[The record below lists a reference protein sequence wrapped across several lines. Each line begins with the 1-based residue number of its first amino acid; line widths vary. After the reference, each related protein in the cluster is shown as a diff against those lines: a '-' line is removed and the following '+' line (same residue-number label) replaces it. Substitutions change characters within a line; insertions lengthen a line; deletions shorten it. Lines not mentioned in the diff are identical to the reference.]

1 MNRNPQAEQM
11 AHESMIRN
19 LSAQASAIWPQ
30 EQKLFARYGLPAD
43 ARIGDIGCGTGEI
56 TRRIAGLY
64 HEARVVGVDILD
76 DLLVHARVQSAA
88 FSDRVSFEQGDAFQ
102 LRFAAGEFDLVVCRH
117 MMQSVLQPELA
128 LAELWRVCKPGGW
141 LHILN
146 EDYGMIHFPHGVLD
160 PDRLWKDGVGGLAR
174 SSGIDE
180 RIGRRTWS
188 LLNKLGAEQ
197 LCVDYVTVD
206 TLRVPR
212 ETFAEIII
220 AWRDGYSQVIEQAGY
235 LAAGEPRR
243 LFDHAIAAILDPN
256 EYSVWHVP
264 IISGRKPGES

>member
-19 LSAQASAIWPQ
+19 LSAQARAIWPQ
-30 EQKLFARYGLPAD
+30 EQELFARYAVPAN
-43 ARIGDIGCGTGEI
+43 ARIGDIGCGSGEI
-56 TRRIAGLY
+56 TRRLADRY
-64 HEARVVGVDILD
+64 PQARVVGVDILD
-76 DLLVHARVQSAA
+76 ALLVHARAQSAA
-88 FSDRVSFEQGDAFQ
+88 YSDRVSFEQGDAFQ

-117 MMQSVLQPELA
+117 VMQSVPEPELA

-146 EDYGMIHFPHGVLD
+146 EDYGMLHFPHGALD
-160 PDRLWKDGVGGLAR
+160 PDRLWRDGVGGLAR

-180 RIGRRTWS
+180 RIGRKTWS
-188 LLNKLGAEQ
+188 LMKRLGAED
-197 LCVDYVTVD
+197 LRVDYVTVD
-206 TLRVPR
+206 TMRVPR
-212 ETFAEIII
+212 ETFAEILI
-220 AWRDGYSQVIEQAGY
+220 AWRDGYSQAIEQAGF

-243 LFDHAIAAILDPN
+243 LFDHTIAAILDPN

-264 IISGRKPGES
+264 IISGRKP